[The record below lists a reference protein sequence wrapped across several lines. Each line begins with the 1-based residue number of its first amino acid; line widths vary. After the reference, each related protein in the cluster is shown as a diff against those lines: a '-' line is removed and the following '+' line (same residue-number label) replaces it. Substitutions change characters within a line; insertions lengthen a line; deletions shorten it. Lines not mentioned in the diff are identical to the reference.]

1 MALSRRSTF
10 RPSVRDVGALFFLRA
25 VVLRRIGV
33 HPRTMH
39 PPERTSL
46 ARRLGPTESTSLARR
61 LGPTAGTAIVVGS
74 VLGTGVFLKSS
85 TMAQTLGSESAVL
98 AASITAGV
106 LSFVGALVYSELGAR
121 FLEAG
126 GEYVYLRNGL
136 GDLPAFLFGWT
147 RFWII
152 SPASIAA
159 YAVGS
164 ATFLAGSWLPVDPGF
179 ATPSR
184 WDSSGGSP
192 R

>member
-1 MALSRRSTF
+1 
-10 RPSVRDVGALFFLRA
+10 
-25 VVLRRIGV
+25 
-33 HPRTMH
+33 
-39 PPERTSL
+39 
-46 ARRLGPTESTSLARR
+46 

-164 ATFLAGSWLPVDPGF
+164 VTFLAGSWLPVDPGF